1 MKKGQIYLLITFFL
15 MPQKSYESPL
25 EALTAPFE
33 ASKSSVENK
42 LGGKFSS
49 CRIPSNKFENY

>member
-1 MKKGQIYLLITFFL
+1 

-49 CRIPSNKFENY
+49 SRIPSNNFENYWVPS